1 MVKIKIPK
9 NPRIFKVGKHN
20 KIKIKEVGFLYLKDN
35 EQITLVNENK
45 KKYDFV
51 KKSWGYYATSSMN
64 GRLKK
69 EGFKTALVKNKSN
82 KYYIMVVE
90 KTKMSDF
97 KKYCKTENQAV
108 IEWIDEKKN

>member
-1 MVKIKIPK
+1 MVEVKISK
-9 NPRIFKVGKHN
+9 NPRIFKVGEDN
-20 KIKIKEVGFLYLKDN
+20 KISIKEVGFLHLNDN

-45 KKYDFV
+45 KNYDFV
-51 KKSWGYYATSSMN
+51 KKSWGYYATPSIN

-82 KYYIMVVE
+82 KYYIMVVDN
-90 KTKMSDF
+90 KKLRDF
-97 KKYCKTENQAV
+97 KNYCKTEKQKV

>member
-1 MVKIKIPK
+1 M
-9 NPRIFKVGKHN
+9 
-20 KIKIKEVGFLYLKDN
+20 
-35 EQITLVNENK
+35 NENK

-51 KKSWGYYATSSMN
+51 KKSWGYYATLSMN
-64 GRLKK
+64 GSLKK
-69 EGFKTALVKNKSN
+69 EGFKTVLVKNKSN

-108 IEWIDEKKN
+108 IEQIACGNRVGYCENPGEVSTCLQDRNWQLG